1 MTQHSRDTPQ
11 FYLTAPSPC
20 PYLPGRHERKVFTH
34 LVGDKAGDLN
44 DLLTHGGFRRSQ
56 SIAYRP
62 ACDQCRAC
70 VSVRVIANEFR
81 PSRNFRKIAARNA
94 DIAGE
99 QRSAVPT
106 SEQYSVFRAY
116 LDARHRHGGMADMTV
131 LDYAMM
137 VEDSHVETRIIE
149 YRKRGIDTGITGR
162 GQELVAVALTDVLS
176 DGLSMVYS
184 FFEPSE
190 ESRSLGTFMILDHI
204 ARARRQGLPYVY
216 LGYWIEGSKKMD
228 YKGRFLPQQRL
239 APSGWL
245 RIDAAGEVFLG
256 AAGLTSDVEHT
267 VRPPLGGH
275 HPRKRVTQYAAAS
288 RSITTVSGILGRLGH
303 RKPGD
308 DSGVLSPHPKNVSNS
323 SFTFRITMMPATIH
337 ATVATGSEIANLP
350 ILRRSDTNRTSGMT
364 ANGSCI
370 DRMTW
375 LNTRSCPVP
384 RSP

>member
-81 PSRNFRKIAARNA
+81 PSRNFRKILARNA
-94 DIAGE
+94 DIVGE

-116 LDARHRHGGMADMTV
+116 LDQRHRHGGMADMTV

-149 YRKRGIDTGITGR
+149 YRKRSADSGITGR
-162 GQELVAVALTDVLS
+162 GEELIAVALTDVLS

-190 ESRSLGTFMILDHI
+190 QKPLARHLHDPRPHHPRAPARTALRLSRLLDRRLQEDGLQGPLP
-204 ARARRQGLPYVY
+204 AAAAPGAVRLAARRCHRRSAV
-216 LGYWIEGSKKMD
+216 
-228 YKGRFLPQQRL
+228 R
-239 APSGWL
+239 
-245 RIDAAGEVFLG
+245 
-256 AAGLTSDVEHT
+256 AAGL
-267 VRPPLGGH
+267 
-275 HPRKRVTQYAAAS
+275 
-288 RSITTVSGILGRLGH
+288 
-303 RKPGD
+303 
-308 DSGVLSPHPKNVSNS
+308 
-323 SFTFRITMMPATIH
+323 
-337 ATVATGSEIANLP
+337 
-350 ILRRSDTNRTSGMT
+350 
-364 ANGSCI
+364 SC
-370 DRMTW
+370 
-375 LNTRSCPVP
+375 
-384 RSP
+384 